1 MKKIGVAGL
10 LLLLL
15 IVAAGC
21 GQKPQVASGGDEPN
35 QDTQITVPA
44 TVNASG
50 GNDSKQGA
58 SGNAEGTSSE
68 PEVQTPEAITKKIE
82 VFYTDDQVMDLKKVD
97 RDITY
102 TEDLLKYKEAFK
114 ALQTADPGYIS
125 LWEKVILNSV
135 QFAEGEVAIDITLPD
150 EARFGAG
157 GESLAIDAIKQTYFQ
172 FDEVK
177 TLELTVD
184 GEKLDSLMGHV
195 DLEHPFKK

>member
-1 MKKIGVAGL
+1 MKKIGVTGL

-21 GQKPQVASGGDEPN
+21 GQKPQASPGGAEPSK
-35 QDTQITVPA
+35 DSPITTPA
-44 TVNASG
+44 TVNAG
-50 GNDSKQGA
+50 GGSEGEQGTA
-58 SGNAEGTSSE
+58 GKDEGTSSE
-68 PEVQTPEAITKKIE
+68 PNVQTPEVITKKIE
-82 VFYTDDQVMDLKKVD
+82 VFFTDDQVTDLKTVE
-97 RDITY
+97 REITY
-102 TEDLLKYKEAFK
+102 TEDLIKYKQAFK
-114 ALQTADPGYIS
+114 ALQTADPGHIS

-135 QFAEGEVAIDITLPD
+135 QFAEGEVAIDISLPD
-150 EARFGAG
+150 EARLGAG